1 MQPLIDENKMKQLMK
16 EALIETLQEQ
26 KTVFQDMITEAIEDI
41 ALINAIRQGSD
52 TESVSRANVFDILDE
67 PA

>member
-1 MQPLIDENKMKQLMK
+1 MQPRIDENKMKRLMK

-26 KTVFQDMITEAIEDI
+26 RTVFQDMITEAIEDI
-41 ALINAIRQGSD
+41 ALINAIRQGAN
-52 TESVSRANVFDILDE
+52 TESVSRTDVFDILDE

>member
-1 MQPLIDENKMKQLMK
+1 MQPLIDENKMKKLMK

-52 TESVSRANVFDILDE
+52 TESVSRTDVFDILDE

>member
-52 TESVSRANVFDILDE
+52 TDSVSRANVLDILDE

>member
-1 MQPLIDENKMKQLMK
+1 MQPLIDESKMKKLMK

-52 TESVSRANVFDILDE
+52 TESVSRANVLDILDE

>member
-26 KTVFQDMITEAIEDI
+26 KTVFQDMITKAIEDI

-52 TESVSRANVFDILDE
+52 TESVSRTDVFDILDE

>member
-1 MQPLIDENKMKQLMK
+1 MQPLIDENKMKRLMK

-26 KTVFQDMITEAIEDI
+26 RTVFQDMFTEAIEDI
-41 ALINAIRQGSD
+41 ALINAIRQGAN
-52 TESVSRANVFDILDE
+52 TESVSRTDVFDILDE